1 MKVSIIT
8 ATFNREAT
16 IKHTLDSLKKQD
28 YTDIEHI
35 IVDGAS
41 TDGTMAIVQANKGM
55 NTIIISE
62 PDYGA
67 FDALNKGLKLATGD
81 IVGFLHSDD
90 FFANSHV
97 ISDVVATM
105 KKHKVDSVFGDVA
118 FVSSKDTNKM
128 VRYYSSKKFHP
139 GRFEYGF
146 MPAHPTFFTKRE
158 YYERFGYF
166 DTKYK
171 IAADFE
177 LLVRFL
183 YEQKISYK
191 YMDQLMIYMHMGG
204 LSNASLISRFVLNR
218 EVLKAC
224 RARGIKTS
232 PFKIMLKVISKIPE
246 LFVRPVAN
254 NNSEYLIPTSS
265 NPNQKPS
272 LLSPEKQ

>member
-8 ATFNREAT
+8 ATFNRAAT
-16 IKHTLDSLKKQD
+16 IKHTLDSLNKQD
-28 YTDIEHI
+28 YPDIEHI

-41 TDGTMAIVQANKGM
+41 TDGTL
-55 NTIIISE
+55 TIINAHKASETILISE
-62 PDYGA
+62 PDNGA
-67 FDALNKGLKLATGD
+67 FDALNKGLKVATGD

-90 FFANSHV
+90 FFANDHV

-118 FVSSKDTNKM
+118 FVSSKNINKT

-158 YYERFGYF
+158 YYERFGSF
-166 DTKYK
+166 NTKYK

-191 YMDQLMIYMHMGG
+191 YMDQLMIYMRTGG
-204 LSNASLISRFVLNR
+204 LSNANLRSRFVHNR
-218 EVLKAC
+218 EALKAC

-246 LFVRPVAN
+246 LFVRPSENGVRKFAN
-254 NNSEYLIPTSS
+254 GRPS
-265 NPNQKPS
+265 KAS
-272 LLSPEKQ
+272 LLSPEKR